1 MIFKIEF
8 SKEFEKKY
16 AKIVKK
22 DKKIKKKIDKAIS
35 LLSQNP
41 KYPSLKSHIIQDT
54 KYGQVWS
61 SWAAPDLR
69 IFWYYLDDEIII
81 LLVNIGSHDKV
92 Y

>member
-8 SKEFEKKY
+8 SKEFKKKY

-22 DKKIKKKIDKAIS
+22 DKEIKKKIDKAIS

-54 KYGQVWS
+54 KYG
-61 SWAAPDLR
+61 
-69 IFWYYLDDEIII
+69 
-81 LLVNIGSHDKV
+81 
-92 Y
+92 

>member
-61 SWAAPDLR
+61 SCAAPDLR